1 MKLSSR
7 PIEPRAPTQ
16 TSCLLEKRGF
26 SEGVVITQ
34 CAHNLLSLF
43 LTFSPH
49 SLSLFFPFQLLRYKE
64 KKRIRQEEKRTNK
77 KQIQKELNKR
87 LSNVQAN
94 PRNKNQQQHKQS
106 PTFVSLTVKLGPR
119 SPCGKA
125 QL

>member
-1 MKLSSR
+1 MRTQFAKLISHVF
-7 PIEPRAPTQ
+7 PT
-16 TSCLLEKRGF
+16 
-26 SEGVVITQ
+26 
-34 CAHNLLSLF
+34 LSLC
-43 LTFSPH
+43 
-49 SLSLFFPFQLLRYKE
+49 FFPFQLLRYKE
-64 KKRIRQEEKRTNK
+64 KRIRQEEKRTNK

>member
-1 MKLSSR
+1 MRTQFAKLISHVF
-7 PIEPRAPTQ
+7 PT
-16 TSCLLEKRGF
+16 
-26 SEGVVITQ
+26 
-34 CAHNLLSLF
+34 LSLSV
-43 LTFSPH
+43 FSIPATT
-49 SLSLFFPFQLLRYKE
+49 LQR